1 MGAITCN
8 MHEFLEMGV
17 KEGASDWHIR
27 EGKNVFIRLN
37 GDLLEIEGSLT
48 TKEFLEATI
57 KQICTEKD
65 CHYYDETGDAD
76 FALQEEGVGRFRV
89 NLHKQRGMHAL
100 TLRHIKSK
108 VPDVKKMNL
117 PEILLRIAENHNGIV
132 LVTGATGSGKSTTM
146 AAMIDHMNQTMNRHI
161 ITIEDPIEYVF
172 EDKNCVIQQRE
183 VGLDVSTFDSA
194 LIHSLRQDPDVIVVG
209 EIRNRDTFE
218 TALKAA
224 QTGHLVVGTLH
235 TQSASATISR
245 ILDLYK
251 SEEREAVLKSL
262 SQSLRA
268 SICQRLLQRV
278 DGKGV
283 VPANEILTGVPIVQ
297 KLLFEGRIDKLIA
310 AIEANEKEGMM
321 TFNQCFIKLVNKGI
335 ITREVAFE
343 SSDSP
348 EALRMNLQG
357 IFLNS
362 AGGIIN

>member
-1 MGAITCN
+1 MAITICN
-8 MHEFLEMGV
+8 LHDVLEMGV
-17 KEGASDWHIR
+17 REGASDWHIR

-48 TKEFLEATI
+48 TKEFLETTI

-65 CHYYDETGDAD
+65 CNYYDQTGDAD

-89 NLHKQRGMHAL
+89 NLHKQRGMHAF

-108 VPDVKKMNL
+108 VPNVKNMNL
-117 PEILLRIAENHNGIV
+117 PEVLLRIAENHNGIV

-146 AAMIDHMNQTMNRHI
+146 AAMIDHMNQTMNRHL

-183 VGLDVSTFDSA
+183 VGLDVCSFDSA

-224 QTGHLVVGTLH
+224 QTGHLVMGTLH
-235 TQSASATISR
+235 TQTAAATISR

-251 SEEREAVLKSL
+251 SEEREGILKSL

-268 SICQRLLQRV
+268 IICQRLLQRV

-283 VPANEILTGVPIVQ
+283 VPANEVLTGVPIVQ
-297 KLLFEGRIDKLIA
+297 KLLFEGRIDKLVA

-321 TFNQCFIKLVNKGI
+321 TFNQCYIKLVNKGI
-335 ITREVAFE
+335 ITREVALE
-343 SSDSP
+343 SSDAP

-357 IFLNS
+357 IFLNAS
-362 AGGIIN
+362 GGIIN